1 MSHKTGFEKDR
12 PSLLLNGGRQ
22 FQFGRWFRRGS
33 TITVLPKSNALA
45 AEQQASYELSG
56 GGIPRLSGLK
66 LTPGAALRV
75 RGSRLD
81 AASTR
86 TTSRVLTYTSKDVI
100 DDRISIPAQHSLV
113 RLSKNSAT
121 NADAVGMLEEVKAG
135 RLAGIFCVNWQR
147 AAQRALR
154 LGKSWWTA
162 IPKGEDAVLLLDP
175 DDLMGGA
182 PIIAFRRDLDP
193 ACGLL
198 QGEKRFDP
206 DPLRLDRA
214 LRQVWSTYQ
223 LLRTGTL
230 SRCPAQPGVILA
242 EAPSLESSLANVVPP
257 ILCQVTGGA
266 GKTIVVFASGYLS
279 PYILRPSARGQGTDK
294 KTNLARIGEINA
306 LNRGLWEPSNE
317 DFAAI
322 AQRSSAPTKL
332 PVSSLQ
338 FLLGIISSQTAGSIQ
353 KLMLIGHSSPTT
365 FSFAGQIGTQF
376 VHGRETSLVT
386 FDPAFAA
393 INRDNLKAAPA
404 DSFIKRNRLWD
415 RFVPGGE
422 VILFG
427 CHSGLSRSTAP
438 VAAVAFELLD
448 ALSNAF
454 RVCVS
459 GFKNEICTIL
469 GHRGPRITER
479 GLLAYDPRGRLG
491 CRDMLNRR
499 FFRTLEQL
507 TPDVRSCVG
516 VAASRAVVS

>member
-214 LRQVWSTYQ
+214 LRRTWSTY
-223 LLRTGTL
+223 TL
-230 SRCPAQPGVILA
+230 FRNRSLVRCPTAFLRDGVIAAEVIGTRQLRLVPRNLA
-242 EAPSLESSLANVVPP
+242 PP
-257 ILCQVTGGA
+257 ILCGGLSA
-266 GKTIVVFASGYLS
+266 DPGEVRRRCQQLGCPLFATCDDGTEMFLTDCG
-279 PYILRPSARGQGTDK
+279 RGPCPFCPPGFDE
-294 KTNLARIGEINA
+294 LLVRA
-306 LNRGLWEPSNE
+306 WCVY
-317 DFAAI
+317 
-322 AQRSSAPTKL
+322 SS
-332 PVSSLQ
+332 
-338 FLLGIISSQTAGSIQ
+338 
-353 KLMLIGHSSPTT
+353 
-365 FSFAGQIGTQF
+365 
-376 VHGRETSLVT
+376 R
-386 FDPAFAA
+386 
-393 INRDNLKAAPA
+393 
-404 DSFIKRNRLWD
+404 
-415 RFVPGGE
+415 VPGRWG
-422 VILFG
+422 VILVLAFG
-427 CHSGLSRSTAP
+427 AKTPL
-438 VAAVAFELLD
+438 
-448 ALSNAF
+448 
-454 RVCVS
+454 
-459 GFKNEICTIL
+459 IC
-469 GHRGPRITER
+469 
-479 GLLAYDPRGRLG
+479 
-491 CRDMLNRR
+491 
-499 FFRTLEQL
+499 FTL
-507 TPDVRSCVG
+507 
-516 VAASRAVVS
+516 